1 MGKHQ
6 INLEEEDENGNLV
19 SIEMIESNY
28 LDPSLEV
35 KGRQKA
41 ADGGANRMWLLKVTD
56 GVNVFELM
64 ETKRFN

>member
-35 KGRQKA
+35 KGR
-41 ADGGANRMWLLKVTD
+41 
-56 GVNVFELM
+56 
-64 ETKRFN
+64 